1 MDISDKQWDAI
12 KGAFPKEEFRA
23 PGPQGGRPWSD
34 PRQVL
39 DAILWVLRTGAP
51 WKDLPSRYP
60 AYQTCHRRF
69 AKWCKNKVLEKALR
83 NIIKDLKDRGKVDL
97 TEGFIDGSNVGAKKG
112 VLLSV
117 VQEGALRP
125 RSWRLQTLMVFL
137 SPQGLQAVRNARRD
151 LQEKQLMR
159 V

>member
-1 MDISDKQWDAI
+1 MDISEKQWEAI

-23 PGPQGGRPWSD
+23 PGPKGGRPWAD

-51 WKDLPSRYP
+51 WKDLPARYP

-97 TEGFIDGSNVGAKKG
+97 TEGFIDGSDV
-112 VLLSV
+112 
-117 VQEGALRP
+117 
-125 RSWRLQTLMVFL
+125 
-137 SPQGLQAVRNARRD
+137 
-151 LQEKQLMR
+151 
-159 V
+159 